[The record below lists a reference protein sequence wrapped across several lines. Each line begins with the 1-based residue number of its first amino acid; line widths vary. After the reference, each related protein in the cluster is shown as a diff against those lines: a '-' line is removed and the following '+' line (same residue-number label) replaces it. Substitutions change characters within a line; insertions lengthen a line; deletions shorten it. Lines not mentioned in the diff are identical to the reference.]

1 MPITL
6 IPCRPLS
13 TVEISQTTNTLNRMQ
28 RRGISGVNTLSL
40 SIINISST
48 SISLIV
54 NAHNQQTPNQVI
66 GSIKGSLGK
75 SLGMRGLF

>member
-6 IPCRPLS
+6 TPCRPLN
-13 TVEISQTTNTLNRMQ
+13 TVEISQATHTLTKMQ
-28 RRGISGVNTLSL
+28 KRGVSGINTLSL

-54 NAHNQQTPNQVI
+54 NAHNQQTPNQVV

-75 SLGMRGLF
+75 SLGTRGLF